1 MRPHLFS
8 PGEHDGNEPE
18 ILAAVLD
25 ELILKLHQTHTHTE
39 SIRKTRNN
47 KLIAKCMFEL

>member
-1 MRPHLFS
+1 MSPTYATAAAYLLC

-25 ELILKLHQTHTHTE
+25 ELILELCGTRGKKE
-39 SIRKTRNN
+39 RKSKVDTT
-47 KLIAKCMFEL
+47 I